1 MASGS
6 IIQSL
11 PMVPTE
17 ITLSADDMTFDP
29 KLSLYGTGAN
39 KIISFGT
46 LNIVYISIKIDNAT
60 SRGALNI
67 DNYIPVGYRPK
78 SATSAI
84 VSSGLADGH
93 AQDVTVYT
101 SGKLSVF
108 PVNLNTVT
116 YASGMIIYTT

>member
-1 MASGS
+1 MASGT
-6 IIQSL
+6 INQFL
-11 PMVPTE
+11 PMVPTV

-29 KLSLYGTGAN
+29 KLSLYVTN

-46 LNIVYISIKIDNAT
+46 LNIAFISIKIDNAT
-60 SRGALNI
+60 SRSAHNI
-67 DNYIPVGYRPK
+67 DNYLPVGLRP
-78 SATSAI
+78 SSSTSAI
-84 VSSGLADGH
+84 VSSGIADGH
-93 AQDVTVYT
+93 AQDVTLYA